1 MIDMRGIELTIT
13 GTAMKKQGSIED
25 ALFLSSTSVQQDL
38 ALEPFTATSKL
49 ERDHKA
55 CALMP
60 VSGNELSA
68 YSSIYAMVAR
78 HTNGLRIKVTG
89 RLHKRGERESCLDVK
104 EYEVVSDATSV

>member
-1 MIDMRGIELTIT
+1 
-13 GTAMKKQGSIED
+13 MKKQGSIED